1 MRSSIPPAVNLQKD
15 DKDCK
20 SYKEQYNLQ
29 KDYKAESKEKILCTY
44 PDVSDCQGREKIDK
58 DLFRLVES
66 KDGHHEEELTLLPG
80 IDTMIT
86 EQAVV
91 IKSPPP

>member
-1 MRSSIPPAVNLQKD
+1 MYASGRIRYSRS
-15 DKDCK
+15 
-20 SYKEQYNLQ
+20 
-29 KDYKAESKEKILCTY
+29 
-44 PDVSDCQGREKIDK
+44 EKIDK

-66 KDGHHEEELTLLPG
+66 KDGYNEEKLTLLPE